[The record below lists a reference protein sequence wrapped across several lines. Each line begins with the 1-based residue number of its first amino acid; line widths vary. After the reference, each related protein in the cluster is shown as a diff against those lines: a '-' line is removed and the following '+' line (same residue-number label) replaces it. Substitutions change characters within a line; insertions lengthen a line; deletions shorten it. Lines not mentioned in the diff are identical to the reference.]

1 MFIQLK
7 LIKEKRKQSYQEK
20 EAEMIERIN
29 QADPQWMLERGFT
42 IELRINNVMGLVP
55 TRRNTTTPSECVR
68 AKGWVGEELE
78 CDLPSLV
85 SLLRFSKQAQ

>member
-29 QADPQWMLERGFT
+29 QADPLNECWNEASQSNC
-42 IELRINNVMGLVP
+42 ELKM
-55 TRRNTTTPSECVR
+55 
-68 AKGWVGEELE
+68 
-78 CDLPSLV
+78 
-85 SLLRFSKQAQ
+85 